1 MIDAIKAE
9 FRKLLSVRS
18 TYFNIIICLLIVA
31 LFAGYGEGVKGSPH
45 DLQSLNFLA
54 DQASSAAVFVGLIL
68 AFVGL
73 LLAGNEYRYNTIMY
87 TLTSVNRRWKVL
99 AAKFLVVTV
108 FATVTSLIMM
118 FFSPLCAIVGAH
130 IAGHDIGPQVFD
142 VWNVIWT
149 SAFCVWGYAMYA
161 LILMLVLRNQVGA
174 IVTFL
179 MVPLIGENILMQLFK
194 HIGPNLPFTALQAVA
209 QPNGLGNHA
218 SSGHEAL
225 IVLAY
230 IVGGLI
236 VSSVLFIRRD
246 AN

>member
-1 MIDAIKAE
+1 
-9 FRKLLSVRS
+9 
-18 TYFNIIICLLIVA
+18 
-31 LFAGYGEGVKGSPH
+31 
-45 DLQSLNFLA
+45 LA

-73 LLAGNEYRYNTIMY
+73 LLVGNEYRYNTIMY

-99 AAKFLVVTV
+99 AAKTLVVSI
-108 FATVTSLIMM
+108 FAVVTSLIMM
-118 FFSPLCAIVGAH
+118 FFSPLCAIIGAQ
-130 IAGHDIGPQVFD
+130 IAGHDIGPQVFH
-142 VWNVIWT
+142 VWTVVWT
-149 SAFCVWGYAMYA
+149 NMFCVWGYAMYA
-161 LILMLVLRNQVGA
+161 LILMLALRNQVGA

-209 QPNGLGNHA
+209 QPNGLGNHT

-230 IVGGLI
+230 VVGGLVI
-236 VSSVLFIRRD
+236 SSVLFIRRD